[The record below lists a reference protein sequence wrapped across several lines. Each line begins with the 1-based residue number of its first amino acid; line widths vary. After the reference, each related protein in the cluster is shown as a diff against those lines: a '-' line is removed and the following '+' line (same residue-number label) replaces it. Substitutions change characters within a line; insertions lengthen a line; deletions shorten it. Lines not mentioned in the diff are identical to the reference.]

1 MRERFLSICRSHI
14 SLIAFCVLGLIWGSN
29 FIYMKISTD
38 YLSALQIV
46 YMRVLFGFIAV
57 FFYSLYYKKLR
68 LSDLRHSV
76 HFFVMSLL
84 ATSVY
89 YFCFVKGTALLLSGI
104 AGAVSAS
111 IPLFTFMLSV
121 IFLPEEKVTLR
132 KLSGIT
138 LGLLGVVIIAL
149 PSGDSLLS
157 ANVKGVL
164 YIIAGAFSLGASF
177 VYAKKFISPLNINPS
192 ALVTY
197 QLSYALVV
205 LAVIVDYNNLD
216 NIFINTNA
224 ALGLIIGLGAL
235 GTGVAYIIYY
245 FLVAKL
251 GPITASSA
259 TYVPPLVAL
268 VIGAVLVGEPIALND
283 YIASALILAGV
294 FLLKRK

>member
-1 MRERFLSICRSHI
+1 MYNKHI

-57 FFYSLYYKKLR
+57 LGYSLQYKKLR
-68 LSDLRHSV
+68 IKDLKHIL

-89 YFCFVKGTALLLSGI
+89 YFCFVKGTALLLSGV

-121 IFLPEEKVTLR
+121 IFLPEEKVTLK
-132 KLSGIT
+132 KLAGIT
-138 LGLLGVVIIAL
+138 LGLLGVVVIAV
-149 PSGDSLLS
+149 PSGDAVFS
-157 ANVKGVL
+157 ANMKGVL
-164 YIIAGAFSLGASF
+164 YIVAGAFSLGASF
-177 VYAKKFISPLNINPS
+177 VYAKKFISPLNINPP

-197 QLSYALVV
+197 QLGCALIV
-205 LAVIVDYNNLD
+205 LAVIVDYNNLF
-216 NIFINTNA
+216 NIFTNTNA
-224 ALGLIIGLGAL
+224 ALGLIVGLGAL

-245 FLVAKL
+245 FLVSRL

-259 TYVPPLVAL
+259 TYLPPIVAL
-268 VIGAVLVGEPIALND
+268 VIGAVIVGEPISMSD

-294 FLLKRK
+294 FLLKSK